1 MSQAL
6 NLTNYSN
13 IQQALFVYMLIP
25 DYGALRMST
34 YDVAMN
40 IVEDDGL
47 SYAYA
52 PTGVLLSVSEFNNEL
67 TPSKN
72 DITISLTGIDQTFV
86 AGIMGYQIKGSPVVI
101 RRGFFDPQTGV
112 LLPITGN
119 PSRRFSGV
127 ISNYSFSDE
136 YNDLSRTVN
145 TTVSVSCSNIVGVF
159 ENMIAGQKTSH
170 SQRKY
175 LYNGD
180 LGFQRVSTI
189 ATSNFDFGKPV

>member
-1 MSQAL
+1 MSQTL
-6 NLTNYSN
+6 NLSNYSN

-34 YDVAMN
+34 YDVAMS
-40 IVEDDGL
+40 IVEDDGV
-47 SYAYA
+47 SYEYA

-86 AGIMGYQIKGSPVVI
+86 AGMMGYQVKGSPVVI
-101 RRGFFDPQTGV
+101 RRGFFDPQTGI
-112 LLPITGN
+112 LLPIAGN

-136 YNDLSRTVN
+136 YNELSGVVN
-145 TTVSVSCSNIVGVF
+145 TTVSVSCSNIVGVL
-159 ENMIAGQKTSH
+159 ENKITGQRTNH
-170 SQRKY
+170 NERKF
-175 LYNGD
+175 LYPGD
-180 LGFQRVSTI
+180 LSFQRVATI
-189 ATSNFDFGKPV
+189 ASSNFDFGKPQ